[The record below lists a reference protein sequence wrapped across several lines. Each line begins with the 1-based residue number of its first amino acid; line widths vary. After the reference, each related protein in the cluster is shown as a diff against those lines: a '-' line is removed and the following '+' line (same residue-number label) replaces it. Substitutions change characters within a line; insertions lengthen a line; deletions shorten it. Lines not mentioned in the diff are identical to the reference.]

1 MDCKFF
7 VYLWGCIFV
16 DASVFSI
23 RKLTLLEFVF
33 IEDVNSW
40 EKATN
45 EYYEN

>member
-16 DASVFSI
+16 DAFVFSI
-23 RKLTLLEFVF
+23 RKLTLLKFVC

-40 EKATN
+40 ERATN
-45 EYYEN
+45 ENHEN